1 MGLPDVLPILI
12 IGLYFFGTA
21 LYVLGSA
28 LRNERLKVAALSLG
42 GAGFALH
49 ALDLGGQLLNAN
61 ASPDALTSGRF
72 LFCLLGFGILLI
84 FLLLWWRFKMRFLA
98 VVALPLALVFYAT
111 ADATSGIKATLPP
124 MLTGLFFLL
133 HIGTLFASMAM
144 LAMGAGAGAAF
155 LHLEK
160 RIKMKASLKKMQQDM
175 PSLDTFDKV
184 NHWVIVGGF
193 PLYAIGLI
201 SGFIWAW
208 LSSKRVFSGDP
219 KEILALVRLVL
230 YAYLFHQRLAYGWR
244 GRKPAVLVIGVF
256 LLMIVSM
263 LGINFLVPTT
273 FHGFKP

>member
-1 MGLPDVLPILI
+1 MGLSDILPTFI
-12 IGLYFFGTA
+12 IGLYFLGTA

-28 LRNERLKVAALSLG
+28 LRNERLKVTALSLG
-42 GAGFALH
+42 GVGFALH
-49 ALDLGGQLLNAN
+49 ALDLGQQLFRAD
-61 ASPDALTSGRF
+61 AAPGALTSGRF
-72 LFCLLGFGILLI
+72 LFCLLGFGILII
-84 FLLLWWRFKMRFLA
+84 FLLLWWRLKMRFLA

-111 ADATSGIKATLPP
+111 GDATSGIKATLPP

-155 LHLEK
+155 LRLEK
-160 RIKMKASLKKMQQDM
+160 RIKTKMGIKKLQQDM

-184 NHWVIVGGF
+184 NHWVIVAGF
-193 PLYAIGLI
+193 PLYALGLV
-201 SGFIWAW
+201 SGFVWAW

-219 KEILALVRLVL
+219 KEILALVMLLL

-244 GRKPAVLVIGVF
+244 GRKPAVLVISVF
-256 LLMIVSM
+256 LLMVVSM